1 MKIAILSNNYS
12 NSDLPTEWGLSIYV
26 EFNNKKILVDTGL
39 SSMFMENAKKLGID
53 LSKVDYVFLTHAHF
67 DHTDG
72 LPNFHFNGQKIYMHK
87 YEREKYRLI
96 PSGYDFNGVKWS
108 KSDLAGKFTL
118 IENDSFLQ
126 VDKGIYLSGSI
137 PRPHGTPKNNFFIKD
152 DDKYT
157 PDEIVD
163 EQLIIFEQSPNSIIV
178 ISGCTHFGVKN
189 MTDFI
194 KSKFPNKKV
203 TALFAGL
210 HLKSYDD
217 DSYSNELNSIVNY
230 LGECDLYEKIYA
242 LHCTGE
248 KAGKLI
254 EQKLNG
260 KHTFVGE
267 VFEF

>member
-1 MKIAILSNNYS
+1 MRIAILSNNYS

-26 EFNNKKILVDTGL
+26 EYNNKKILVDTGL
-39 SSMFMENAKKLGID
+39 SDMFMRNAKRMGIG
-53 LSKVDYVFLTHAHF
+53 LSNIDYIFLTHAHF

-72 LPNFHFNGQKIYMHK
+72 LPNLPLNGQKIYMHK
-87 YEREKYRLI
+87 YARGKYRLI
-96 PSGYDFNGVKWS
+96 PSGYDFNGVGWEK
-108 KSDLAGKFTL
+108 KDLTGKFTL
-118 IENDSFLQ
+118 IENESFLK

-137 PRPHGTPKNNFFIKD
+137 PRPHGTPQNNFFIKEND
-152 DDKYT
+152 HYSADT
-157 PDEIVD
+157 IAD
-163 EQLIIFEQSPNSIIV
+163 EQLIIFELNDGLIV

-194 KSKFPNKKV
+194 RSKFHGKKV
-203 TALFAGL
+203 KALFAGL
-210 HLKSYDD
+210 HLKSFDD
-217 DSYSNELNSIVNY
+217 DSYSEELNSIIDY
-230 LGECDLYEKIYA
+230 LSKCNLYEKIYA

-267 VFEF
+267 IFEF